1 MKSRDRAAL
10 AAVAVLC
17 ALPLCSCRLG
27 EKRQEPRVYDD
38 GHWVA
43 HTVQVDDSTYPVS
56 FWVPDG
62 WKSPGPAL
70 IFLHGMGECGVDGRK
85 QLTVGLPPALEAEP
99 RRWPFVVICPQK
111 PTPASQWEDHAGAVF
126 ASLDLAISEGLVD
139 PKRVAITGLSQ
150 GGHGTI
156 QIAAMEPS
164 RFRAAAPV
172 CGYIARPGQQRR
184 AAGWSDAGDPAVRA
198 VAGKLADMP
207 VWIFHGGQDN
217 VVPPAE
223 SRLLNDLLL
232 SRQAD
237 VQLTIFEHD
246 DHNSWDSAYRRSDL
260 DRWLME
266 QTR

>member
-1 MKSRDRAAL
+1 MKPAVAL
-10 AAVAVLC
+10 AAIGVLC
-17 ALPLCSCRLG
+17 VLPLSACRST
-27 EKRQEPRVYDD
+27 ERRQESRVYDN
-38 GHWVA
+38 GAWVA
-43 HTVQVDDSTYPVS
+43 HTIEAEGTTYPVS

-62 WKSPGPAL
+62 WKSPGAAL
-70 IFLHGMGECGVDGRK
+70 VFLHGMGECGTDGRK
-85 QLTVGLPPALEAEP
+85 QMSVGLPPAVEAEP

-111 PTPASQWEDHAGAVF
+111 PTAPSEWEDHADAVF

-139 PKRVAITGLSQ
+139 SDRVAITGLSQ

-156 QIAAMEPS
+156 QIAALAPE

-172 CGYIARPGQQRR
+172 CGYIARPGQQRH
-184 AAGWSDAGDPAVRA
+184 AAGWSQPDDPAVRS
-198 VAGKLADMP
+198 VAGKLAEMP

-237 VQLTIFEHD
+237 VRLTIFEHD
-246 DHNSWDSAYRRSDL
+246 NHNSWDSAYRMSDL
-260 DRWLME
+260 DRWLVE
-266 QTR
+266 HTR

>member
-1 MKSRDRAAL
+1 MKSGRTAA
-10 AAVAVLC
+10 AIGVLC
-17 ALPLCSCRLG
+17 ILPLCSCG
-27 EKRQEPRVYDD
+27 TAPKREESRVYDN
-38 GHWVA
+38 GQWVA
-43 HTVQVDDSTYPVS
+43 HTVEADNATYPVS
-56 FWVPDG
+56 FWVPEG
-62 WKSPGPAL
+62 WNSPGPAL

-85 QLTVGLPPALEAEP
+85 QLTVGLPPAVEADP

-111 PTPASQWEDHAGAVF
+111 PTAPSQWEDHDAAVF
-126 ASLDLAISEGLVD
+126 ASLDLAINEGLVD
-139 PKRVAITGLSQ
+139 PERVAITGLSQ

-156 QIAAMEPS
+156 QLAGAEPD

-184 AAGWSDAGDPAVRA
+184 ASGWSQPDDEAVRE
-198 VAGKLADMP
+198 VVDGLAELP

-217 VVPPAE
+217 VVPPGE

-246 DHNSWDSAYRRSDL
+246 NHNSWDSAYQRTEL
-260 DRWLME
+260 DRWLIE
-266 QTR
+266 HTR